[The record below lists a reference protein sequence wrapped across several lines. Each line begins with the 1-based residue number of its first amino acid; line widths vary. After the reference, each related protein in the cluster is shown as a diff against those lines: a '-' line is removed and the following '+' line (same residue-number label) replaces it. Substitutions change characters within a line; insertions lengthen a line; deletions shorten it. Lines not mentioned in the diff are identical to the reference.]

1 MGIATYTASESDF
14 SCDVPTVVHSPATTA
29 LQGAAAAETSL
40 IAVHKELE
48 VRFLA
53 GFDMLASWNSRKVA
67 LT

>member
-14 SCDVPTVVHSPATTA
+14 SCDVTTAVRSPATA

-40 IAVHKELE
+40 IAVNKELE

-53 GFDMLASWNSRKVA
+53 EDLIFLNLGIPDTLH
-67 LT
+67 